1 LKKPQTKIFRLVF
14 AACGYAGFEVVARLA
29 QFGVLFYLAR
39 SIAKSEYGQ
48 LGFFFSLQQVIMLFA
63 LGGLTEAVTGVFN
76 TYRTNNQLPILS
88 HNLKFLMLRI
98 SLAIAA
104 VYLAVLFL
112 FVKSI
117 LTASTLITYL
127 AVLTSG
133 ILLARIN
140 MKAMLFQLGENHRH
154 SIMIKTAPLIL
165 GYLMGFMSVLYISEN
180 RSMWFFVFV
189 AIGFGSAFFF
199 GKMVR
204 SSNDV
209 PSGIV
214 DHQLIKTLM
223 KAAAPFLITGLL
235 SWLSG
240 YGNTVFVKYFFPN
253 EAVAEFTMVC
263 NFNFILFLL
272 INSINQVWAPHFFKI
287 AIKIS
292 ENHLSDLNSFV
303 NQIQVIAISLISG
316 IILLYFP
323 FLIKTVG
330 GNFIYYTSIHP
341 FLLITF
347 SAYIVLNMYYRS
359 SPYYLLHREG
369 GLFLRIIL
377 LTSLV
382 GTTTWLLLMKN
393 IGTWGIYIG
402 FYVVHFLRSVSLFW
416 CSRKWRVRMSWM
428 DLVLPQA
435 ILGAGYFFSLNTP
448 NIVVAT
454 LSFGLFV
461 SALIFVFL
469 FFIRDRFKEN
479 IRILVMEWDPAEIGL
494 CTPDGGLKSHDVARI
509 KKIT

>member
-1 LKKPQTKIFRLVF
+1 MKKPQTNIIRFVF

-39 SIAKSEYGQ
+39 IITKSEYGQ
-48 LGFFFSLQQVIMLFA
+48 LGFFFSMQQVIMLFA

-76 TYRTNNQLPILS
+76 IYRTNNQLPILS
-88 HNLKFLMLRI
+88 HSLKSLMLCI
-98 SLAIAA
+98 SFALAA

-112 FVKSI
+112 FVKST
-117 LTASTLITYL
+117 LTTSALVTYL

-140 MKAMLFQLGENHRH
+140 MTAMLFQLGEKHHH

-165 GYLMGFMSVLYISEN
+165 GYLMGFLSVLYISEN
-180 RSMWFFVFV
+180 RNMWFFVFV

-199 GKMVR
+199 GKIVR

-209 PSGIV
+209 SSWIV
-214 DHQLIKTLM
+214 DYQLIKTLM
-223 KAAAPFLITGLL
+223 KTAAPFLITGLL
-235 SWLSG
+235 AWLSG
-240 YGNTVFVKYFFPN
+240 YGNIVFVKYYFSN

-272 INSINQVWAPHFFKI
+272 INSINQVWAPHFFKL
-287 AIKIS
+287 AVKIS
-292 ENHLSDLNSFV
+292 DNHLNDLNSFV
-303 NQIQVIAISLISG
+303 NQIQVIAISLIAG

-323 FLIKTVG
+323 FLMKAVG
-330 GNFIYYTSIHP
+330 GNFVYYTSIHP

-359 SPYYLLHREG
+359 SPYYLLHQEG
-369 GLFLRIIL
+369 GMFLRVIL
-377 LTSLV
+377 LTSFV
-382 GTTTWLLLMKN
+382 GTAAWLLLMKY

-402 FYVVHFLRSVSLFW
+402 FYVLHFLRSVSLFW
-416 CSRKWRVRMSWM
+416 CSRKWKVRMFWM
-428 DLVLPQA
+428 DLVLAQA
-435 ILGAGYFFSLNTP
+435 ILGAGYFISLNTP
-448 NIVVAT
+448 NVVVAT
-454 LSFGLFV
+454 MSFGLLV

-469 FFIRDRFKEN
+469 FFIRDSFKEN
-479 IRILVMEWDPAEIGL
+479 MRLLSMEWDVADIGL
-494 CTPDGGLKSHDVARI
+494 CPLDERI
-509 KKIT
+509 EKP